1 WSQTTESNVIMIYG
15 KSDPWY
21 FVRLP
26 DVSNPN
32 VHIFKADNNHNAA
45 ILSGMTSEDKAEA
58 TALLDSWLT
67 HDSAVPSSSSG
78 RCDSGFASFGT
89 VLLALVFMRRRVR

>member
-1 WSQTTESNVIMIYG
+1 G

-32 VHIFKADNNHNAA
+32 VHIFKVDNNHRAE

-67 HDSAVPSSSSG
+67 RDSAVPSPSSG
-78 RCDSGFASFGT
+78 GCDVGFASCGI
-89 VLLALVFMRRRVR
+89 VLLALLINTSKK